1 MPVVGRP
8 RSYGG
13 SVGREQH
20 VAIARLKER
29 PDAAVRRRRGTSEGS
44 PSVAC
49 RRPTG
54 LLCFFCVFESC
65 VSAERRERA
74 RARASLAL
82 RLGRPLKRASTV
94 SQYNSERWIT
104 RLVNR

>member
-74 RARASLAL
+74 RVS
-82 RLGRPLKRASTV
+82 RPPSRSPPQKGV
-94 SQYNSERWIT
+94 HSESVQ
-104 RLVNR
+104 L

>member
-74 RARASLAL
+74 RARV
-82 RLGRPLKRASTV
+82 RLSPSVSVAPSKGRPQLVSTTL
-94 SQYNSERWIT
+94 SGGS
-104 RLVNR
+104 LGS